1 MTDEEKQYFAAQL
14 ALRFDDLIQWAVTQW
29 PDKDRPLT
37 AAHFER
43 ARAEFAALAA
53 GDYAATARE
62 CGGARTGTRRR
73 PVHRRHA
80 GAMALSDDAPL
91 HILLNAGS
99 GRNDSATTRQTIAG
113 LLADAGRRH
122 EITLLTDPARLQAM
136 AEEAVR
142 KAKAGGGAV
151 VAAGGDGTINAIA
164 QVAHA
169 AHCPFGVLPQGTFNY
184 FGRTHGI
191 PEDTAEAVR
200 ALLAA
205 RIQPVQVGLVN
216 DRVFLVNASVGL
228 YPQLLEDREAY
239 KSQYGRSRLV
249 ALFAGVAT
257 ILKQHRQL
265 RITLEYQGRTRSVRT
280 PTLFVGNNALQMQQ
294 IGMPPLADALDHGH
308 LGRHHAQADRQRGD
322 AVAARARP
330 AGPARRRRQRRA
342 LRAEASDRLPVATV
356 SVAALQG
363 RHRRR
368 ITHMRAPL
376 QSASR
381 RAAAV
386 PQTRHNGIARM
397 SVLIQISDRISAPS
411 NRPWSPRCAR

>member
-1 MTDEEKQYFAAQL
+1 
-14 ALRFDDLIQWAVTQW
+14 
-29 PDKDRPLT
+29 
-37 AAHFER
+37 
-43 ARAEFAALAA
+43 
-53 GDYAATARE
+53 
-62 CGGARTGTRRR
+62 
-73 PVHRRHA
+73 
-80 GAMALSDDAPL
+80 MALSDDAPL

-308 LGRHHAQADRQRGD
+308 LAGIMLKPIGNAAMLWLLVRGLLGRLGD
-322 AVAARARP
+322 ADSVERFALKHLTVYQSRLYP
-330 AGPARRRRQRRA
+330 SRRFK
-342 LRAEASDRLPVATV
+342 VATD
-356 SVAALQG
+356 G
-363 RHRRR
+363 E

-376 QSASR
+376 QFR
-381 RAAAV
+381 V
-386 PQTRHNGIARM
+386 
-397 SVLIQISDRISAPS
+397 APW
-411 NRPWSPRCAR
+411 PLLFLKPATTESPA